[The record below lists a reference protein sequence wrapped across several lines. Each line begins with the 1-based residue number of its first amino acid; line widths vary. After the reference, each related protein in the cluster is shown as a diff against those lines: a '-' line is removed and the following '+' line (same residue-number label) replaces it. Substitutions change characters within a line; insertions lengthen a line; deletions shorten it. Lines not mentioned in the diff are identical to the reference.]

1 MKIKNLILTAMFIA
15 LGLVLP
21 IAFHA
26 IPNGGTLFSPMHIPV
41 LICGLVVGPVEG
53 LICGILTPILS
64 SVMTGMPP
72 APILPGMTLELAVYG
87 LVGGLMM
94 RFMKDNKSFGKIY
107 IALIVAMLCGRIAA
121 GLLNALVLNVGSY
134 SLPVWV
140 TAYFVRGLPGI
151 ITHLILVP
159 LVVRALQKAKLSVN

>member
-1 MKIKNLILTAMFIA
+1 MKTKNLILTALFIA

-21 IAFHA
+21 MAFHA
-26 IPNGGTLFSPMHIPV
+26 IPNGGSIFSPMHIPV
-41 LICGLVVGPVEG
+41 LVCGLVVGPVEG
-53 LICGILTPILS
+53 LICGILTPVLS

-72 APILPGMTLELAVYG
+72 APVLPGMVLELAVYG
-87 LVGGLMM
+87 LVSGLMM
-94 RFMKDNKSFGKIY
+94 RFMKDNKSFVKIY

-151 ITHLILVP
+151 ITHLILIP
-159 LVVRALQKAKLSVN
+159 LVVRAIQKAKLSVN